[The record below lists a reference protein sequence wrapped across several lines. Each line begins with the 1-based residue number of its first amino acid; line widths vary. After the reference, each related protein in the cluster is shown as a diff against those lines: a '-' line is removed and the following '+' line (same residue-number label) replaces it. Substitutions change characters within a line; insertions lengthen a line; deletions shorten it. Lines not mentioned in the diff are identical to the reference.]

1 MKIAFDAQLLFENQK
16 TGIGW
21 NAKMMI
27 DHLLLYPDV
36 ECILNCFLMRDPK
49 RAEVILK
56 DYRQKGCIINQ
67 SSWMPGR
74 IYNHLERILPL
85 PYKWVFGTH
94 ADITQFFNYT
104 IPFGVSG
111 KRITIVH
118 DMAFRAFPET
128 VAKRTE
134 RWLKNN
140 LEKYCRRADVIL
152 TVSEFSRQEIQ
163 RYMGIPTEKIEVI
176 YNGVDMERYHPGY
189 TVAQIGAAKSRYR
202 ICGSY
207 ILYLGTLEP
216 RKNIETLITAYN
228 LLKKEIGSDRLPK
241 LVLAGKKGWMYETI
255 FTLVQNYGLEND
267 VIFTGYVDEEDVP
280 VLLCGAHIFAFPSL
294 YEGFGIPPLEAM
306 ACGTP
311 VITSNTSSLPEIVGE
326 AGILIPPM
334 DAEGLK
340 RSMQQLLTDE
350 VMRQHYIK
358 AGLKQ
363 VREFTWA
370 RSAEKLVDIYRKLCS
385 PKKNLN

>member
-27 DHLLLYPDV
+27 DHLLCYQDV

-56 DYRQKGCIINQ
+56 EYRQKGCIINQ

-140 LEKYCRRADVIL
+140 LERYCRRADFIL

-163 RYMGIPTEKIEVI
+163 RYMGVSAEKITVI
-176 YNGVDMERYHPGY
+176 YNGVDTRRYHPDY
-189 TVAQIGAAKSRYR
+189 TAAQIDSAKSRNG
-202 ICGSY
+202 ICGKY
-207 ILYLGTLEP
+207 FLYLGTLEP

-228 LLKKEIGSDRLPK
+228 LLKKECGGEPFPK
-241 LVLAGKKGWMYETI
+241 LVLAGKKGWMYESI
-255 FTLVQNYGLEND
+255 FALVKKNGLEND

-280 VLLCGAHIFAFPSL
+280 ALLCGAHIFVFPSL

-311 VITSNTSSLPEIVGE
+311 VITSNTSSLPEVVGE
-326 AGILIPPM
+326 AGILVPPM

-350 VMRQHYIK
+350 AMRQHYIN
-358 AGLKQ
+358 AGFKQ
-363 VREFTWA
+363 AQKFTWE
-370 RSAEKLVDIYRKLCS
+370 RSAEKLVDIYRKLCC

>member
-36 ECILNCFLMRDPK
+36 ECVLNCFLMRDPK
-49 RAEVILK
+49 RATMILNE
-56 DYRQKGCIINQ
+56 YRQKGCLINQ

-189 TVAQIGAAKSRYR
+189 TVAQIGAAKSRYG

>member
-94 ADITQFFNYT
+94 ADITQFFNYA

-189 TVAQIGAAKSRYR
+189 TVAQIGAAKSRYG